1 MVKIEDFI
9 KGYWTCNLGLRS
21 KAKVEKKVSHTDI
34 VIISM
39 RVKKKN
45 TLKLVTLHILFF
57 FCRDLSEGTK
67 CVNIQESFY
76 GLSAREQNQK

>member
-1 MVKIEDFI
+1 
-9 KGYWTCNLGLRS
+9 
-21 KAKVEKKVSHTDI
+21 
-34 VIISM
+34 M